1 MEKAFHIVGV
11 IQPTIHMTT
20 NTTTNTASTLARLS
34 LKSFK
39 TVRWMSEETICF
51 TASVLLDGKV
61 IGTASNEG
69 HGGCTF
75 VHFTSPAAESNAE
88 AFAKSISPLDIKGW
102 EFLADKGFTLDC
114 LIDIL
119 VEREESKKE
128 TSRIVAKIRRD
139 AIKKAQYLKTTT
151 QKGFV
156 AGFKNITDL
165 NRAKAVEQAKASPD
179 FKTMVAD
186 MTDSEITAWFIV

>member
-1 MEKAFHIVGV
+1 MKVCSG
-11 IQPTIHMTT
+11 TTKNMTT
-20 NTTTNTASTLARLS
+20 NTTTLNTARITI
-34 LKSFK
+34 KSFK
-39 TVRWMSEETICF
+39 TVKWMSEETICF
-51 TASVLLDGKV
+51 TASVLIDGKV
-61 IGTASNEG
+61 IGEASNEG

-75 VHFTSPAAESNAE
+75 VRFIGDARQTWDAHSSLIADHVDT
-88 AFAKSISPLDIKGW
+88 
-102 EFLADKGFTLDC
+102 LADAE
-114 LIDIL
+114 
-119 VEREESKKE
+119 VNKKE
-128 TSRIVAKIRRD
+128 VARIVAKIRRD

-186 MTDSEITAWFIV
+186 MTDADITAWFIV

>member
-1 MEKAFHIVGV
+1 M
-11 IQPTIHMTT
+11 
-20 NTTTNTASTLARLS
+20 NTTTNTAATLTRLS

-51 TASVLLDGKV
+51 TSSVLLDGKV

-128 TSRIVAKIRRD
+128 TARIVAKIRRD
-139 AIKKAQYLKTTT
+139 AVKKVQYLKTTT

-165 NRAKAVEQAKASPD
+165 NRAKAVETAKANPD

-186 MTDSEITAWFIV
+186 MTDADIAAWFIV